1 MNRRRRWRWVAWVTC
16 AAVLLL
22 AGWLI
27 LSSFRAVVAADPKVD
42 GRPLRVWLVDLSS
55 GEKSRREAARAAL
68 DRIPCQTRAQSLV
81 RFVERSGG
89 GLDSA
94 YERHRSRLPRRVHYW
109 LIRNFRPHE
118 WVVARRAAA
127 AELRRCSEDL
137 DPERIAQLLHDPDRL
152 VAAHAGLALG
162 TMGARA
168 VPVLRRALGED
179 NPQVREFA
187 CNSLAALGKGAVTA
201 IPELLAILAENDPAL
216 NPLVITALSRMGT
229 EVLSPAGE
237 WLDSANVWRRRQAI
251 EIFNRMQPLPRQAGP
266 WVRRAVRDGDP
277 EVKRTAVSMLGRLRP
292 FGPEEEQLLR
302 DALQEDDPRLR
313 AAAAAAAAAA
323 GDRATGLIPDLRQ
336 RLDDDDSR
344 VRTNA
349 QQSLTR
355 LGALGSARPRRWRSA
370 RTRSTGP
377 GPLRTLRHARLVLP
391 SCASPGVVCAGSGG
405 DS

>member
-1 MNRRRRWRWVAWVTC
+1 MC
-16 AAVLLL
+16 AAALLL

-27 LSSFRAVVAADPKVD
+27 FSSFRAVVAADPQVD
-42 GRPLRVWLVDLSS
+42 GRPLRVWLVDLTS
-55 GEKSRREAARAAL
+55 GETSRREAARAAL
-68 DRIPCQTRAQSLV
+68 DRIPSPARAESLV

-94 YERHRSRLPRRVHYW
+94 YEQHRSRLPRRLHYW

-118 WVVARRAAA
+118 WVVARRTAA
-127 AELRRCSEDL
+127 AEFRRCAEDL
-137 DPERIAQLLHDPDRL
+137 NPERIARLLHDPDRL

-162 TMGARA
+162 TMGPRA
-168 VPVLRRALGED
+168 APALRQALGED

-187 CNSLAALGKGAVTA
+187 CNSLAALGKGAATA

-216 NPLVITALSRMGT
+216 TPLAILALSRMGT

-237 WLDSANVWRRRQAI
+237 WLDSANLWRRRQAI
-251 EIFNRMQPLPRQAGP
+251 EIFSRMQPLPREASP

-277 EVKRTAVSMLGRLRP
+277 EVKRAAVSLLGRVRP

-302 DALQEDDPRLR
+302 QALHEDDPRLR
-313 AAAAAAAAAA
+313 ATAAAAA
-323 GDRATGLIPDLRQ
+323 GLAGNRAAGLIPDLQQ
-336 RLDDDDSR
+336 RLADDDSR

-355 LGALGSARPRRWRSA
+355 LGAAGNARPQ
-370 RTRSTGP
+370 
-377 GPLRTLRHARLVLP
+377 
-391 SCASPGVVCAGSGG
+391 
-405 DS
+405 